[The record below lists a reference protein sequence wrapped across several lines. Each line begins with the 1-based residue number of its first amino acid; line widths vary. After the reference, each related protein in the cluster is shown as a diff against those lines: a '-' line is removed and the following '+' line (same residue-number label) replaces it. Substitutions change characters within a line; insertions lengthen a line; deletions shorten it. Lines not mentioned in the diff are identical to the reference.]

1 MRMQLTPEFKHKI
14 LSGKAGLE
22 QRAVPYGSGE
32 TEFVASITGMRLCG
46 KGGEM
51 VIEFMQNGVPVSFV
65 MSPGVDFTGQDRLV
79 LEFGTGVDCKLKVDL
94 S

>member
-14 LSGKAGLE
+14 LSGKAGLLE
-22 QRAVPYGSGE
+22 RELPYGGE
-32 TEFVASITGMRLCG
+32 TEFVANITGMRLYG
-46 KGGEM
+46 NGGEM
-51 VIEFMQNGVPVSFV
+51 VIEFMQHGVPVSFV
-65 MSPGVDFTGQDRLV
+65 MSPSVDFTSQDRLM